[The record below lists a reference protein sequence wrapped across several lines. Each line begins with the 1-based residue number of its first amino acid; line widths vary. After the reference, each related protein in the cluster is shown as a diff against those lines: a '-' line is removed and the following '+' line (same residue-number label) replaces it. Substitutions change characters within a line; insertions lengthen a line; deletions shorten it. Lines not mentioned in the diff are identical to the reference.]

1 MYKLNLVQEIV
12 SFTSY
17 FLIGVQCEKEIGAR
31 ERKTKKKKKKNL
43 VVIVGLFRNVNHG
56 EEAPLAGDLDP
67 ITASSFSRTKVWCD
81 DVDYNFIVSREE
93 WLRSRSVTYW
103 IEDPTKCSSQGV
115 EMCTRK
121 IR

>member
-1 MYKLNLVQEIV
+1 MYKINLMQEIV

-67 ITASSFSRTKVWCD
+67 ITARSYPRMKFWCD
-81 DVDYNFIVSREE
+81 DVDYSLTASREE
-93 WLRSRSVTYW
+93 
-103 IEDPTKCSSQGV
+103 
-115 EMCTRK
+115 
-121 IR
+121 